1 MRCHCES
8 ILPWRAGPQR
18 EHFWLRALNVFLG
31 RKTAQPLRHSIKCL
45 WGKPTTLPRQAATHQ
60 RSAQE
65 LVESH
70 SLVQKSKKLIKS
82 SEKLNSD
89 AVTQK
94 LRVMIETSQELIR
107 KSEALIQRSKSNG
120 HR

>member
-8 ILPWRAGPQR
+8 IPPWRAGPQR
-18 EHFWLRALNVFLG
+18 EHFWLRAHVFLG
-31 RKTAQPLRHSIKCL
+31 HKTAQPLRHSINACGQTKDI
-45 WGKPTTLPRQAATHQ
+45 AAPGRHSPKIGSRVGRISLA
-60 RSAQE
+60 RSE
-65 LVESH
+65 I
-70 SLVQKSKKLIKS
+70 KKLIKS

-89 AVTQK
+89 ALTQK
-94 LRVMIETSQELIR
+94 LSVMIETSQELIR